1 MVRGPESLATQSKGV
16 DQSIQMTFRDYKEG
30 ELVTNF
36 WSNSKAPFHNLSNF
50 ALIPCGIDY
59 DGINYPSVEHAF
71 QAQKYI
77 QSQRWIFSTSGD
89 LGAWNGLKL
98 VFKPDDYEKKLKFWS
113 KKGNIGIVAKMATN
127 MKIGKKLGLIRDEEF
142 QPSDDLWLKLLRKKY
157 SIKYF
162 GDILKSTNGTYL
174 LEFDRGA
181 RIKPVFWGGL
191 ISDNILYGNNQM
203 GKYLMELI

>member
-1 MVRGPESLATQSKGV
+1 
-16 DQSIQMTFRDYKEG
+16 MTFREYKGG

-50 ALIPCGIDY
+50 ALVPSGIDY
-59 DGINYPSVEHAF
+59 DGINYPSIEHAF

-77 QSQRWIFSTSGD
+77 QSQRWRFSTSGD

-127 MKIGKKLGLIRDEEF
+127 MKIGKKLGLIRDEKF
-142 QPSDDLWLKLLRKKY
+142 QPSDDLWLKLLGKKY

-162 GDILKSTNGTYL
+162 CDILKSTNGTYL

-191 ISDNILYGNNQM
+191 ISDNTLYGNNQM
-203 GKYLMELI
+203 GKYLMKLI